1 MAPWSSPYIPSMR
14 PNTLKRRL
22 LDRQPSRGLWLS
34 LPSVAAARLLARLEF
49 DWILIDVEHGPIGV
63 ETMTQMVAAIA
74 DAGRAPIVR
83 LAQGNVENIKR
94 ALDAGAWGIIAPM
107 VNSREE
113 AEAVVAAAKFPPM
126 GQRSFG
132 SAWAGL
138 TFGLSMPEYR
148 REANAQTIVFAQVE
162 SAAALGELSGILGVR
177 GLDGVFVGPVD
188 LAISLGLEPNP
199 ENPHPILRDALH
211 EILQA
216 AYAHGLPVGIYC
228 SGPQAA
234 AERIREGF
242 LMVNVASDVGALL
255 QGVRSALEWKPVV

>member
-1 MAPWSSPYIPSMR
+1 MS

-22 LDRQPSRGLWLS
+22 RDRQPSRGLWLC
-34 LPSVAAARLLARLEF
+34 LPSVPVARLLARMEF
-49 DWILIDVEHGPIGV
+49 DWLLIDVEHGPIGA
-63 ETMTQMVAAIA
+63 ETMTHMVAAIA

-83 LAQGNVENIKR
+83 LAQGNVENVKR
-94 ALDAGAWGIIAPM
+94 TLDAGAWGVIAPM
-107 VNSREE
+107 VNSKEE
-113 AEAVVAAAKFPPM
+113 AEALVAAAKFPPM

-148 REANAQTIVFAQVE
+148 QEANAQTLVFAQVE
-162 SAAALGELSGILGVR
+162 SAVALGELDGILSVR

-199 ENPHPILRDALH
+199 ENAHPILRDALQ

-216 AYAHGLPVGIYC
+216 ANAHGLPAGIYC
-228 SGPQAA
+228 SSPQAA
-234 AERIREGF
+234 AERIRQGF
-242 LMVNVASDVGALL
+242 LMVNVASDVGVLL
-255 QGVRSALEWKPVV
+255 QGTRSALEWRPGIT

>member
-1 MAPWSSPYIPSMR
+1 MSPNM
-14 PNTLKRRL
+14 LKHRL
-22 LDRQPSRGLWLS
+22 RDRLPCRGVWLC
-34 LPSVAAARLLARLEF
+34 LPTVAVARLLARMEF
-49 DWILIDVEHGPIGV
+49 DWLLVDVEHGPIGA

-83 LAQGNVENIKR
+83 LAQGNVENVKR

-107 VNSREE
+107 VNSKEE
-113 AEAVVAAAKFPPM
+113 AEALVAAAKFPPM

-138 TFGLSMPEYR
+138 AFGLSMPEYR
-148 REANAQTIVFAQVE
+148 QEANAQTLVFAQIE
-162 SAAALGELSGILGVR
+162 SAVALGELDGILGVR

-199 ENPHPILRDALH
+199 ENAHPILRDALQ

-216 AYAHGLPVGIYC
+216 AYAHGLPAGIYC

-234 AERIREGF
+234 AERIRQGF
-242 LMVNVASDVGALL
+242 LMVNVASDVGVLL
-255 QGVRSALEWKPVV
+255 QGVRSALDWRPGG

>member
-1 MAPWSSPYIPSMR
+1 M
-14 PNTLKRRL
+14 
-22 LDRQPSRGLWLS
+22 
-34 LPSVAAARLLARLEF
+34 
-49 DWILIDVEHGPIGV
+49 LIDVEHGPIGV

-107 VNSREE
+107 VNSKEE

-148 REANAQTIVFAQVE
+148 REANAQTIVFVQVE
-162 SAAALGELSGILGVR
+162 SAAALGELPGILGVR

-199 ENPHPILRDALH
+199 ENPHPILRDALQ
-211 EILQA
+211 EILQT

-228 SGPQAA
+228 SSAQAA

-255 QGVRSALEWKPVV
+255 QGVRSALEWKPDVM

>member
-1 MAPWSSPYIPSMR
+1 M
-14 PNTLKRRL
+14 
-22 LDRQPSRGLWLS
+22 
-34 LPSVAAARLLARLEF
+34 PSVAAARLLARLEF
-49 DWILIDVEHGPIGV
+49 DWLLIDVEHGPIGV

-107 VNSREE
+107 VNSKEE

-148 REANAQTIVFAQVE
+148 REANAGE
-162 SAAALGELSGILGVR
+162 SKR
-177 GLDGVFVGPVD
+177 GGSCRRDC
-188 LAISLGLEPNP
+188 
-199 ENPHPILRDALH
+199 PI
-211 EILQA
+211 
-216 AYAHGLPVGIYC
+216 
-228 SGPQAA
+228 
-234 AERIREGF
+234 IR
-242 LMVNVASDVGALL
+242 A
-255 QGVRSALEWKPVV
+255 

>member
-1 MAPWSSPYIPSMR
+1 MR

-34 LPSVAAARLLARLEF
+34 LPSVAVARLLARLEF
-49 DWILIDVEHGPIGV
+49 DWLLVDVEHGPIGA
-63 ETMTQMVAAIA
+63 ETMTQIVAAIA
-74 DAGRAPIVR
+74 DAGRAPLVR
-83 LAQGNVENIKR
+83 VAQGNVENIKR

-107 VNSREE
+107 INTKAE

-148 REANAQTIVFAQVE
+148 REANAQTMAFAQVE
-162 SAAALGELSGILGVR
+162 SAAALGELSGILSVR

-199 ENPHPILRDALH
+199 ENPHPILRDALQR
-211 EILQA
+211 ILQT
-216 AYAHGLPVGIYC
+216 AYVHGLPVGIYC

-234 AERIREGF
+234 AERIRQGF

-255 QGVRSALEWKPVV
+255 NGVRSALEWKPDIA